1 METKDKKLIEDYLE
15 GNNVAFAELIELN
28 LKLIYRYAF
37 RMTRDIEDSEDIT
50 QETFVK
56 LWKNIGK
63 FDLDKNFRTWLL
75 GIAHNT
81 AIDFLRKKKDFVFSD
96 FDNDAGNFSET
107 IADTA
112 LLPTE
117 IFAQV
122 EKKKLLDD
130 ALGRLSPMSREILIL
145 YYESDLTFAEIGTI
159 LNKPLNTVK
168 SQHRRAL
175 SLLRKIFTKM
185 NAPK

>member
-1 METKDKKLIEDYLE
+1 MEIDDKKLIADYLE
-15 GNNVAFAELIELN
+15 GDTEALAILVERN

-37 RMTRDIEDSEDIT
+37 RMTRDVEDAQDIT

-56 LWKNIGK
+56 LWRNIEK

-81 AIDFLRKKKDFVFSD
+81 ALDLLRKKKDFVFSD
-96 FDNDAGNFSET
+96 FDNETGGFSET
-107 IADTA
+107 IVDPAP
-112 LLPTE
+112 LPPE
-117 IFAQV
+117 IFERA
-122 EKKKLLDD
+122 EKKELLDD
-130 ALGRLSPMSREILIL
+130 ALGQISPTYREILTL
-145 YYESDLTFAEIGTI
+145 YYEEDLTFAEIGTI

-175 SLLRKIFTKM
+175 SALKKILSQ
-185 NAPK
+185 